1 MSLKRMP
8 IRWKITILSFGMV
21 LFSLMIG
28 GILIVGHTVETKEE
42 ELGERAL
49 LTGQTIA
56 NLPEVRNNLQE
67 PRGWKNIQPVVEQ
80 MRTVYQSNYIVV
92 LNMNRIRYSHPVED
106 ELGSLSSGRDEGP
119 AFAEHSYTSKAKGES
134 GTAVR
139 GFVPVMDENHEQ
151 IGVVVVGEILPSM
164 GEIIWAMKNEIG
176 IVLLL
181 TSLFG
186 IAGSWLL
193 ARHLKEQ
200 MFALEPHEIVQLYEE
215 RTAAFEAM
223 NEGIV
228 TVDASGKV
236 TLMNQKARIL
246 LHFTGLSKGKSLHN
260 LTPGLKLDHVLTVG
274 EPVFNREIRA
284 GMKLLLFTSIPIKVE
299 GRYAGAVLIFQD
311 RTEVT
316 RLAEELTGV
325 KAFVDA
331 LRVQNHEHRN
341 KLHTIA
347 GMIQLEQNEE
357 ALQYVFDI
365 SEKQEKLSRSLL
377 AAFQDYSIAGLLLS
391 KIARGKELGI
401 DVSVEEDSGLPVFP
415 PLWDH
420 HDMVLILGNLIE
432 NAFHAFEGIQQD
444 EKTIRVAVL
453 QDEETCSIIVED
465 NGIGMSPSISR
476 QMYTKG
482 FSTKGDHG
490 SGIGLYLVK
499 NLVDQAMGKIT
510 VKSTEGEGTT
520 MIIDLPLIIE
530 EGQDEQAVRNA

>member
-106 ELGSLSSGRDEGP
+106 KLGSLSSGRDEGP

-490 SGIGLYLVK
+490 SGIGLYLIK

>member
-106 ELGSLSSGRDEGP
+106 QLGSLSSGRDEGP

-151 IGVVVVGEILPSM
+151 IGVVVVGEILPSV

-490 SGIGLYLVK
+490 SGIGLYLIK

>member
-21 LFSLMIG
+21 LFSLLIG

-56 NLPEVRNNLQE
+56 SLPEIQSHLKE
-67 PRGWKNIQPVVEQ
+67 PRGWENIQPLVEQ

-92 LNMNRIRYSHPVED
+92 LNMNRIRYSHPVE
-106 ELGSLSSGRDEGP
+106 ENLGTLSSGRDEGP

-151 IGVVVVGEILPSM
+151 IGVVIVGEILPSM
-164 GEIIWAMKNEIG
+164 RAVIWEMKNEISL
-176 IVLLL
+176 VLLL

-186 IAGSWLL
+186 MAGSWLL

-228 TVDASGKV
+228 TVDTAGKV
-236 TLMNQKARIL
+236 TLINQRARSL
-246 LHFTGLSKGKSLHN
+246 LDVTGSPTGHSIH
-260 LTPGLKLDHVLTVG
+260 TIVPGLKLGHVLAGG
-274 EPVFNREIRA
+274 EPVLNREIRA
-284 GMKLLLFTSIPIKVE
+284 GMKLLLATCIPIKVE
-299 GRYAGAVLIFQD
+299 DRYEGAVLIFQD

-347 GMIQLEQNEE
+347 GMIQLEQNDA
-357 ALQYVFDI
+357 ALQYVFDA

-377 AAFQDYSIAGLLLS
+377 ATFQDYSIAGLLLS

-401 DVSVEEDSGLPVFP
+401 DVTVEEESGLMVFP

-420 HDMVLILGNLIE
+420 HDLVLILGNLIE
-432 NAFHAFEGIQQD
+432 NAFHSFEGIQQD
-444 EKTIRVAVL
+444 EKTIRVTVI
-453 QDEETCSIIVED
+453 QDDETCSIIVED
-465 NGIGMSPSISR
+465 NGMGMSPSVSR
-476 QMYTKG
+476 QMYKKG

-499 NLVDQAMGKIT
+499 NLVDQAIGKIT
-510 VKSTEGEGTT
+510 VKSAEGQGTT
-520 MIIDLPLIIE
+520 IIIDVPLIIE
-530 EGQDEQAVRNA
+530 EGQDEQTVRNA

>member
-1 MSLKRMP
+1 
-8 IRWKITILSFGMV
+8 
-21 LFSLMIG
+21 
-28 GILIVGHTVETKEE
+28 
-42 ELGERAL
+42 
-49 LTGQTIA
+49 
-56 NLPEVRNNLQE
+56 
-67 PRGWKNIQPVVEQ
+67 
-80 MRTVYQSNYIVV
+80 
-92 LNMNRIRYSHPVED
+92 
-106 ELGSLSSGRDEGP
+106 
-119 AFAEHSYTSKAKGES
+119 
-134 GTAVR
+134 
-139 GFVPVMDENHEQ
+139 
-151 IGVVVVGEILPSM
+151 
-164 GEIIWAMKNEIG
+164 
-176 IVLLL
+176 
-181 TSLFG
+181 
-186 IAGSWLL
+186 
-193 ARHLKEQ
+193 
-200 MFALEPHEIVQLYEE
+200 
-215 RTAAFEAM
+215 
-223 NEGIV
+223 
-228 TVDASGKV
+228 
-236 TLMNQKARIL
+236 
-246 LHFTGLSKGKSLHN
+246 
-260 LTPGLKLDHVLTVG
+260 
-274 EPVFNREIRA
+274 
-284 GMKLLLFTSIPIKVE
+284 MKLLLFTSIPIKVE

-465 NGIGMSPSISR
+465 NGMGMSLSISR

>member
-56 NLPEVRNNLQE
+56 NLPEIRNNLQE

-106 ELGSLSSGRDEGP
+106 KLGSLSSGRDEGP
-119 AFAEHSYTSKAKGES
+119 AFAEHSYTSKAEGES

-164 GEIIWAMKNEIG
+164 GEIIWGMKSEIG

-236 TLMNQKARIL
+236 TLMNQRARKL
-246 LHFTGLSKGKSLHN
+246 LHFTGLSKGQSLHN
-260 LTPGLKLDHVLTVG
+260 LTPGLKLEHVLTVG

-465 NGIGMSPSISR
+465 NGMGMSPSISR